1 MNVFKCVCV
10 GIVAI
15 LLCGCFEG
23 GGEFDAINAGKISA
37 KYKNQTLQIV
47 ESADSTMDSV
57 DSALK
62 SALESTIDS
71 TDSTMD
77 SAMEST
83 IDSTDSAMDSTPN
96 SKIAESTPDSTTQNN
111 FILFFFTTS
120 CGVCKAQIPIL
131 EQLNTQ
137 GIRIY
142 AILGDLSDAK
152 KVNDFTN
159 ANKISLPLFYE
170 SGAKR
175 FFTSA
180 VGGVKGVPV
189 MAIFKEGKMTEKFI
203 GLTPRGTLLKA
214 I

>member
-1 MNVFKCVCV
+1 MNAFKCVCV

-47 ESADSTMDSV
+47 ESADSAMDSA

-62 SALESTIDS
+62 SAL
-71 TDSTMD
+71 
-77 SAMEST
+77 EST

-111 FILFFFTTS
+111 FVLFFFTTT

-189 MAIFKEGKMTEKFI
+189 MAVFKEGKMTEKFI